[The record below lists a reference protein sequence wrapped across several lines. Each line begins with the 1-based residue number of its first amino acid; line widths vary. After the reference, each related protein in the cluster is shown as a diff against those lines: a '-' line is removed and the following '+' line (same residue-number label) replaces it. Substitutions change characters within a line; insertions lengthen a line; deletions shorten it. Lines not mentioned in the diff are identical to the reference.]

1 MFRNY
6 FKTAWR
12 SLWKN
17 KFYSAI
23 NVSGLS
29 IGLAVGI
36 MILLWVQHE
45 SGYDSFCKNAST
57 IYKINSHIGSGGS
70 AQVWDGSPAP
80 LAVFCKQSIPE
91 VINSVRI
98 KDRYEQV
105 VFNYGTNKFKE
116 STSAFVDPSFFS
128 IFDCKLLKGNTTS
141 PFKDDH
147 SVVLTVSTAK
157 KYFGTDNAEGKIL
170 VADKQNFL
178 VTGVIPD
185 FPENSRFQY
194 TILFPM
200 SLFAKNFGGNGA
212 WKTIDEDL
220 GDYQYNIFL
229 QLQKTASPETVAK
242 KITKIF
248 VAKMGE
254 EAKNNFFSLQSLMS
268 LHLVTADGNT
278 GALRM
283 VQVFLVVA
291 VLILLIA
298 CINYV
303 NLSTARSML
312 RAKEVSMRK
321 ITGASKMQLFLQ
333 FITESAV
340 LFLFAAVLAFGIIY
354 LLLPLYNSISGKHLV
369 FDLKNADVW
378 VITGTTIAGTLLLSG
393 IYPALLLSSFKPLQA
408 LKGKLSFGLGA
419 PAFRKALVVT
429 QFIFSIML
437 IIGTIVIT
445 KQLRYIKEK
454 DPGYTKEYVFSF
466 SLTQPLHDH
475 YDAIRNE
482 LMKEPSVSGIASA
495 DGSVIGVN
503 GTTGDTYWDGKA
515 ANTSLLVNVNG
526 IDNNLIPLLKMK
538 MVAGTNFM
546 GEPADSAHFI
556 LNETAVKQAGIK
568 DPVGKMFTLWQT
580 KGIIIG
586 VVKDFNFISAKQ
598 AITPAVFMYD
608 PPNWRMYV
616 KTTGGQASK
625 AIAAVENIWSRY
637 PSDSPFEY
645 TFLDED
651 YNKLYQSEEKTATL
665 FNVFAI
671 VAIFIS
677 CLGLLGLITFVAYV
691 RTKEIGIRKVLGAS
705 TGSITTLMTKDFI
718 LLVLIA
724 FVIAAPVA
732 WYAMNKWLQDY
743 SYRIYL
749 DWKIFATAGLLA
761 VAIALVTVSFQA
773 IKAALANPVKSL
785 RTE

>member
-1 MFRNY
+1 MFKNY

-12 SLWKN
+12 NLWKN

-23 NVSGLS
+23 NISGLS

-36 MILLWVQHE
+36 MILMWEQHE
-45 SGYDSFCKNAST
+45 SGYDAFYRNAAN
-57 IYKINSHIGSGGS
+57 IYKINSHIGKGVN
-70 AQVWDGSPAP
+70 AQVWEGSPAP

-91 VINSVRI
+91 VINSVRL
-98 KDRYEQV
+98 KDRYEEI
-105 VFNYGTNKFKE
+105 VFNYGNDKFKAGN
-116 STSAFVDPSFFS
+116 SAYVDPSFFS
-128 IFDCKLLKGNTTS
+128 IFDVKLLKGNTS
-141 PFKDDH
+141 NPFKDDH
-147 SVVLTVSTAK
+147 SIVLTASTAK
-157 KYFGTDNAEGKIL
+157 KYFGTNNAEGKIL

-194 TILFPM
+194 TVLFPM

-220 GDYQYNIFL
+220 GNYQYNIFL
-229 QLQKTASPETVAK
+229 QLQKTASTETVAK
-242 KITKIF
+242 KISKIF
-248 VAKMGE
+248 VDKKGE
-254 EAKNNFFSLQSLMS
+254 DSKDNFFTLQSLKS

-278 GALRM
+278 SALRM
-283 VQVFLVVA
+283 TEVFLVVA

-312 RAKEVSMRK
+312 RSKEVSMRK
-321 ITGASKMQLFLQ
+321 ITGASKSQLFVQ

-340 LFLFAAVLAFGIIY
+340 LFVFAAVLAFCIIY
-354 LLLPLYNSISGKHLV
+354 LLLPLYNNISGKHLV
-369 FDLKNADVW
+369 FNLKDSNVW
-378 VITGTTIAGTLLLSG
+378 VITGSTIIGTMLLSG

-408 LKGKLSFGLGA
+408 LKGKLSFGIGA
-419 PAFRKALVVT
+419 SSFRKALVIT
-429 QFIFSIML
+429 QFIFSIIL

-445 KQLRYIKEK
+445 KQLRYIKQK
-454 DPGYTKEYVFSF
+454 DTGYNKEHVFSF
-466 SLTQPLHDH
+466 SLTQVLHDH
-475 YDAIRNE
+475 YNAIRNE
-482 LMKEPSVSGIASA
+482 LMKESSVSGVASS
-495 DGSVIGVN
+495 DNSVIGIN
-503 GTTGDTYWDGKA
+503 GTTGDTYWDGKT
-515 ANTSLLVNVNG
+515 ANESLLINVNG
-526 IDNNLIPLLKMK
+526 IDNNIIPLLKMK
-538 MVAGTNFM
+538 MAVGTNFT

-556 LNETAVKQAGIK
+556 INETAVKQAGIK

-580 KGIIIG
+580 KGTIIG
-586 VVKDFNFISAKQ
+586 VVKDFNYVSAKQ
-598 AITPAVFMYD
+598 SIAPAIFMYD

-616 KTTGGQASK
+616 RTTGGQAAK

-637 PSDSPFEY
+637 PSDTPFEY

-677 CLGLLGLITFVAYV
+677 CLGLLGLITFVAYL

-718 LLVLIA
+718 LLVLVA

-761 VAIALVTVSFQA
+761 IAIAMITVSFQA